1 MPKRI
6 HKIVLDSNKSAPLFE
21 INKLDSLHLEV
32 EVTEVETLENAE
44 VELFF
49 KKSDGTLVSEIISE
63 KEQNILKIDV
73 KNGALDVPGIVVGQ
87 AKITEEDANISSHMF
102 KFNIKNSIT
111 SDDAIVNEIG
121 IGAIEELKK
130 QIDNAQIDPEV
141 LKNKIEETINNGDLD
156 IVSKEELQEI
166 NSQLDTNMNM
176 KSILTEKT
184 ANTGIIARPMV
195 TFITDDGQLTDYT
208 VFYEKIFKVAGVP
221 CTTPLITDNISKE
234 KVFITWEQAKELKEA
249 GWTVCSHSANH
260 INATASTED
269 EMHESFGRA
278 KKALIEH
285 NLDDDIYIA
294 PFGCINPTIEKVA
307 REYYDNLFATGN
319 KFINNVEDP
328 VTGLGKM
335 DYMSNYKIWRRYGI
349 GETYN
354 DVAITKEDMK
364 ADIDYAYENN
374 LWLVFVQHSHYD
386 AFKDGNTGVA
396 DMLEVIQYA
405 KDKGMDIVNAR
416 DGFNANKNIIDIG
429 QADSNGKFLR
439 INNEG
444 EIIKNEIRV
453 VNDGTTHN
461 SHFAK
466 IAELDYYYA
475 TSKDFGIEFDMFTTN
490 NEKEGYQAHV
500 KCEFRLSSFGP
511 TPTFT
516 TAKVNYN
523 FLRHSKSDKYVSVS
537 VVVEEAFERHLRLGV
552 YITPNRNYTTIFI
565 KNMESYSEEK
575 DRLALTKVSNPQFVE
590 ALPSQNI
597 TSNSLVYQMPFEY
610 SKAPDFAAM
619 CVGHTVIDS
628 TNKTIYVAYAT
639 GYNKW
644 IKLEKAPTITNTTFT
659 PTIAGTTTQGTVTY
673 TEQTGKYWLSNNICH
688 FEIRL
693 KGTLGSDLVGDLVI
707 DLPASINGLTCAN
720 IGYFSGFGA
729 ENRVTNVYGQGKT
742 LILNGTNSDGNNFS
756 IKGENVPGKT
766 FNLWLSGS
774 FISY

>member
-1 MPKRI
+1 MNT
-6 HKIVLDSNKSAPLFE
+6 KIV
-21 INKLDSLHLEV
+21 KLDINRNLYDTLTAKQGDTQSRFLLFQLLDGAIPFSLENRSVKVFATKPDGKEV
-32 EVTEVETLENAE
+32 FNDLIINDRVKGYCTLELTNQMLA
-44 VELFF
+44 VPGLLKLELMVIEGDKKLTTNVFYMDV
-49 KKSDGTLVSEIISE
+49 KKSINSENAIVSTNEFSALLNGLASLNEYDNYKNEIAAARDGEVNLLTKV
-63 KEQNILKIDV
+63 KKID
-73 KNGALDVPGIVVGQ
+73 
-87 AKITEEDANISSHMF
+87 E
-102 KFNIKNSIT
+102 
-111 SDDAIVNEIG
+111 
-121 IGAIEELKK
+121 
-130 QIDNAQIDPEV
+130 
-141 LKNKIEETINNGDLD
+141 
-156 IVSKEELQEI
+156 
-166 NSQLDTNMNM
+166 QLEQNMNM

-575 DRLALTKVSNPQFVE
+575 DRLALTKVYNPQFVE

-644 IKLEKAPTITNTTFT
+644 IKLEKASIITNTTFT

-707 DLPASINGLTCAN
+707 GLPASINGLTCAN
-720 IGYFSGFGA
+720 IGYFSGFGT

>member
-87 AKITEEDANISSHMF
+87 AKITEEDGNISSHMF

-429 QADSNGKFLR
+429 QADSGKFLR
-439 INNEG
+439 VNNEG
-444 EIIKNEIRV
+444 EIIKNEIRII
-453 VNDGTTHN
+453 NDGTTHK

-466 IAELDYYYA
+466 IAELDYYHV
-475 TSKDFGIEFDMFTTN
+475 TSKDFGVEFDMFTTN

-644 IKLEKAPTITNTTFT
+644 IKLEKASTITNTTFT

>member
-1 MPKRI
+1 MNT
-6 HKIVLDSNKSAPLFE
+6 KIIKLD
-21 INKLDSLHLEV
+21 INKKLYETISAKQGDTESRFLLFHIFDSSLPFDLREKSV
-32 EVTEVETLENAE
+32 RVYGIKPDDTKVFNDLVINDAEKGYCTLELTNQILAIAGLVKLELVIYNGNKKLSSIPFVLNVISSLNSDDAVVSTNEFTALMNGFAALSEYDIYKSNA
-44 VELFF
+44 
-49 KKSDGTLVSEIISE
+49 K
-63 KEQNILKIDV
+63 Q
-73 KNGALDVPGIVVGQ
+73 VPGI
-87 AKITEEDANISSHMF
+87 
-102 KFNIKNSIT
+102 
-111 SDDAIVNEIG
+111 
-121 IGAIEELKK
+121 
-130 QIDNAQIDPEV
+130 
-141 LKNKIEETINNGDLD
+141 
-156 IVSKEELQEI
+156 KEEVSNLS
-166 NSQLDTNMNM
+166 SQLDTNMNM

-354 DVAITKEDMK
+354 NVAITKEDMK

-374 LWLVFVQHSHYD
+374 LWLIFVQHSHYD
-386 AFKDGNTGVA
+386 AFKDDNTGVA

-439 INNEG
+439 VNNEG
-444 EIIKNEIRV
+444 EIIKNEIRII
-453 VNDGTTHN
+453 NDGTTHN

-475 TSKDFGIEFDMFTTN
+475 TSKDFGVEFDMFTTN

-644 IKLEKAPTITNTTFT
+644 IKLEKASTITNTTFT

-707 DLPASINGLTCAN
+707 GLPASINGLTCAN

-742 LILNGTNSDGNNFS
+742 LILNGTNSEGNNFA

-774 FISY
+774 FIAY